1 MKNCNGFYDYSD
13 GKDQTALARRDAAFI
28 AVCNAV
34 RKTEILRHLRAPA
47 AAGVLFFAGTDRR
60 RIHRLAGAPGAERLT
75 RNSRGKGR
83 EHAYADG
90 WQNVPDFCHERTGR
104 KGGGRV
110 KGWRARWASVRAAW
124 RRIPMVDRGLM
135 LLMAVLLVQSAYVI
149 FFPAADSGATA
160 GNIDIVVRTSAAA
173 IFGYFLSASFAA
185 QKTAG
190 VPTVSG
196 GHIME
201 MADQG
206 GDGTKARGTIGF
218 VSETSVQSGSGAQTR
233 GTAETATGGSRLQV
247 VMATGIG
254 LFCMVVLIVV
264 RNSAQLTEAAAESST
279 MMATVVQFRDFVS
292 ACVGFL
298 IGLSR

>member
-1 MKNCNGFYDYSD
+1 M
-13 GKDQTALARRDAAFI
+13 
-28 AVCNAV
+28 
-34 RKTEILRHLRAPA
+34 
-47 AAGVLFFAGTDRR
+47 
-60 RIHRLAGAPGAERLT
+60 
-75 RNSRGKGR
+75 
-83 EHAYADG
+83 
-90 WQNVPDFCHERTGR
+90 
-104 KGGGRV
+104 

-201 MADQG
+201 MAYQG
-206 GDGTKARGTIGF
+206 GDGTEARGTIGF

-298 IGLSR
+298 IGYPAETADPPV